1 MRPVNLIPPEER
13 QGSQSPLRTGPLPYV
28 LLGALAAL
36 LLGVA
41 LLVTTGNQIAETKD
55 EISTLKQQDAAAQQR
70 AQELAPYVQFS
81 ETHRAR
87 LETVSSLADSRFDWE
102 RVMGELSKILPANVW
117 LTSLNASASSATSSA
132 TGGGESGGGS
142 SGGLRGAIAG
152 PALEISGCS
161 TGQDGVA
168 GFVTALKQ
176 IDGVT
181 RVGVESSSLASKGGG
196 GEGGGGG
203 AGADCRTRSFI
214 AQFQI
219 VVAFDAAPV
228 PLPAEGAGEVVA
240 EAPPAEGEA
249 TTETTETSSAPEG

>member
-1 MRPVNLIPPEER
+1 
-13 QGSQSPLRTGPLPYV
+13 
-28 LLGALAAL
+28 
-36 LLGVA
+36 VA
-41 LLVTTGNQIAETKD
+41 LLVTTGNQISEKKGEVA
-55 EISTLKQQDAAAQQR
+55 TLEQQDAAAERQ

-87 LETVSSLADSRFDWE
+87 METVSSLADSRFDWE
-102 RVMGELSKILPANVW
+102 RVMGELSKILPSNVW
-117 LTSLNASASSATSSA
+117 LSSLNASASS
-132 TGGGESGGGS
+132 ESGAAASSSS
-142 SGGLRGAIAG
+142 SGSTSGLRGSIAG

-181 RVGVESSSLASKGGG
+181 RVGVESSSLGAKASGEGG
-196 GEGGGGG
+196 GEGA
-203 AGADCRTRSFI
+203 AGSDCRTRSFI

-228 PLPAEGAGEVVA
+228 PPPAEGTEEVVA
-240 EAPPAEGEA
+240 ETPPAEGESS
-249 TTETTETSSAPEG
+249 ESTTETSTVPEG